1 MSEEMLSMRN
11 IVKIYPNGFMA
22 NKGIDFSVRKGEI
35 HALLGENGAGKTTL
49 MNILFGLETHE
60 EGEIFINGEK
70 VEIHNPLEAIQN
82 GIGMVHQHF
91 KLVPSLT
98 IAENVVLGMEP
109 KHKLGM
115 FNLKEAARITSETA
129 QKYNMN
135 INPYATIESVSV
147 GVKQQVEIIKILVRG
162 AKILVL
168 DEPTAVLTPQETQ
181 QLFKELKNL
190 RDEGNTIIFISHKLN
205 EVVEICDTFTVLRRG
220 ELIGVKQV
228 SESSASEMS
237 AMMIGKNIDLRIHK
251 EEPALSE
258 ERICFENVNY
268 TTIYGKKRLED
279 ISFNVYGGEVM
290 GIAAIEGNGQ
300 NEIAEIL
307 SGLIKNYEGKVEL
320 VGKDVKGLSI
330 RDLRESGMA
339 YISNDRY
346 KYGLARLA
354 EIRDN
359 LVVDRYFKPP
369 VAKKITISNKRIDEI
384 ADSLI
389 EEYDIRCKDKCESA
403 QSLSGGNAQKL
414 IVAREF
420 TNNPRAIIANQPT
433 RGIDVGSAQMIRT
446 RLVELSRESKVAV
459 LLISAD
465 LTELLEVSDKLIVLH
480 DGKIV
485 AYFPN
490 VNQVDEFVL
499 GEHMLGAKRQSP
511 EEVRCAIH

>member
-1 MSEEMLSMRN
+1 MSDEMLLMKN
-11 IVKIYPNGFMA
+11 IVKVYPNGFMA
-22 NKGIDFSVRKGEI
+22 NKGINFSVRRGEI

-60 EGEIFINGEK
+60 EGEIFIDGKK

-98 IAENVVLGMEP
+98 IAENVVLGIEP
-109 KHKLGM
+109 KHKLGV
-115 FNLKEAARITSETA
+115 FDIKEAARITQETA
-129 QKYNMN
+129 EKYNMK
-135 INPYATIESVSV
+135 IDPYATIESVSV

-181 QLFKELKNL
+181 QLFQELKHL

-205 EVVEICDTFTVLRRG
+205 EVEEICDTFTALRRG
-220 ELIGVKQV
+220 ELVGVKKV

-251 EEPALSE
+251 EAPVLSGE
-258 ERICFENVNY
+258 QIRFEDVNY
-268 TTIYGKKRLED
+268 TTIFGKKKLD
-279 ISFNVYGGEVM
+279 GISFNVYGGEVM

-300 NEIAEIL
+300 NEVAEIL
-307 SGLIKNYEGKVEL
+307 SGLIKYQDGKVEL
-320 VGKDVKGLSI
+320 DGRDIKGMSI
-330 RDLRESGMA
+330 RSLREGGMA
-339 YISNDRY
+339 CISNDRY
-346 KYGLARLA
+346 KYGCAQLA

-359 LVVDRYFKPP
+359 LVSDRYFKTPI
-369 VAKKITISNKRIDEI
+369 AKGFMIQNKVINQISDQ
-384 ADSLI
+384 LI
-389 EEYDIRCKDKCESA
+389 EEYDIRCNDKFDDA
-403 QSLSGGNAQKL
+403 KSLSGGNAQKL

-420 TNNPRAIIANQPT
+420 TNGPKAIIANQPT
-433 RGIDVGSAQMIRT
+433 RGIDIGSSQMIRSK
-446 RLVELSRESKVAV
+446 LVGLSREKQAAV

-465 LTELLEVSDKLIVLH
+465 LTELLEVSDKIIVMH
-480 DGKIV
+480 NGKIV
-485 AYFPN
+485 AYIPD

-499 GEHMLGAKRQSP
+499 GEYMLGAKQQSP